1 VYARVVTN
9 QIQPGKMDE
18 WVALVRDSIVPSLG
32 QLDGFR
38 GFVVLTS
45 PDTGKSIG
53 YSMWETAADLE
64 ASETSGN
71 YREQIAKLGAVLALP
86 PNRETYELTVLA

>member
-1 VYARVVTN
+1 MYARVVTN

-18 WVALVRDSIVPSLG
+18 WVAIVRDSIVPSLR
-32 QLDGFR
+32 QQEGFN

-45 PDTGKSIG
+45 HDTGKSIG
-53 YSMWETAADLE
+53 YSMWETEADLA

-71 YREQIAKLGAVLALP
+71 FQAQIAKLGAVLAMP
-86 PNRETYELTVLA
+86 PARETYELAVLA